1 MYLDKLSTQG
11 RVPVVI
17 SRQVI
22 NTGEGPLYLD
32 KLSRHGGGGGV
43 SRQPYQ
49 HRGGLGVSRQVI
61 NTGEGWVY
69 LDKLSTQGRVGCI

>member
-11 RVPVVI
+11 
-17 SRQVI
+17 
-22 NTGEGPLYLD
+22 GL
-32 KLSRHGGGGGV
+32 GV
-43 SRQPYQ
+43 SRQGYQ

-69 LDKLSTQGRVGCI
+69 LDKLSTQGKVGCI

>member
-11 RVPVVI
+11 RVGCI
-17 SRQVI
+17 LTS
-22 NTGEGPLYLD
+22 
-32 KLSRHGGGGGV
+32 
-43 SRQPYQ
+43 YQ

-69 LDKLSTQGRVGCI
+69 LEKLSTQGRVGCI

>member
-11 RVPVVI
+11 
-17 SRQVI
+17 
-22 NTGEGPLYLD
+22 
-32 KLSRHGGGGGV
+32 GG
-43 SRQPYQ
+43 
-49 HRGGLGVSRQVI
+49 GGLGVSRQVI

>member
-11 RVPVVI
+11 RIGCIQTSYQYRGGLGV

-22 NTGEGPLYLD
+22 NTGEGWVYLD
-32 KLSRHGGGGGV
+32 S
-43 SRQPYQ
+43 YQ